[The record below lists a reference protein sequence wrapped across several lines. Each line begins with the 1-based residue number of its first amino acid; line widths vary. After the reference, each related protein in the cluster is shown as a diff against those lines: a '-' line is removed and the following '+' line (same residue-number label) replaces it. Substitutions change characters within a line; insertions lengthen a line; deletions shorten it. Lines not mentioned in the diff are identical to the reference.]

1 MRIPLGQRLYRSSLT
16 AVCFVAGMACL
27 AGVSGAPAQ
36 GSGADAVLRGPRFLV
51 ALGPS
56 PSTTTP
62 LDVKRSP
69 ALSRR
74 ISLDLHDASITD
86 ALAVIAQRSG
96 VRLVYTEDVIAS
108 TDPVSLQADGITTA
122 AALTDVL
129 FGAGVDL
136 VFSQSGN
143 EAVLVKSSPPAVRRR
158 QLGTIVGRVTDAR
171 TQEAVPGATVRLE
184 GTDLGAVTDA
194 QGRFR
199 IANVPP
205 GSHTLAARRIG
216 YTPGTLRVT
225 LVADQELTADIALE
239 AAPTSLDQVVVTGTA
254 GAEQRRSVGN
264 AVATVSAPDVLAKSA
279 APNLGG
285 LLNARAPGVVVV
297 PNSGRLGAGPNIQI
311 RGRSSLSLDNSPLIY
326 IDGVRVNNAVGTGPG
341 QNGFGSQ
348 NADVGGRLNDISPE
362 DIESIEIIK
371 GPAAATI
378 YGTEAA
384 NGVIQIITKKGQ
396 AGKPRLSAQIQTGAL
411 YFRDPEGR
419 LPTNLVPDPETGEL
433 VAWNG
438 VKTEAD
444 RGTPI
449 FTTGQ
454 TRLYNLSLAGGV
466 EQFGYYLST
475 VYQNDLGIEP
485 NNNLRQFSSHANI
498 TVTPSQKVDVGVS
511 LNYVDRS
518 SHLGADVGVS
528 PMLGAEMGH
537 ALIFSGARG
546 FYPNFPPEVPQQL
559 YDNFQGIKR
568 FTGSGTLNHRPVS
581 WFSHRLITGIDYTGS
596 DSRGLER
603 FAPPELAQFLGP
615 VVAAGQIFQ
624 TLDNNTVI
632 TADYSGTA
640 RANLTSSISSATS
653 VGGQFYRTQLNSSS
667 LGGLSFPGPGVE
679 TVSATAQQVNST
691 QSQIINT
698 TIGAYFQEQ
707 IGFNERLFLTGAV
720 RVDNNS
726 AFGDAFKWVTYP
738 KVSASWVASE
748 EPFWNVGFVNTL
760 KLRAAYGESGRQPN
774 AFSALR
780 SYTPVPGPNGTNGVT
795 PGSAGNPNLK
805 PERGREVELGFEAD
819 LFDRLHLD
827 FTYFNKR
834 TSDEIVSQPVAP
846 SGGFPG
852 DQLANLGEVSNH
864 GIELGATYAA
874 IRRDDLSW
882 EITGNIATNR
892 DRIEDLG
899 GLSPIIAPG
908 QNNIAGY
915 PIGGFFAKR
924 IVSADRDPETQG
936 ATNILCDGG
945 AGQAPV
951 SCDAAP
957 LLYVGT
963 PTPHVTGS
971 VGNTVT
977 LFKRLRLYAL
987 VDFKRGN
994 KIYNAIEMLRCSA
1007 AIGIGYC
1014 DANYHPENYS
1024 PRYLAYLSPTDIA
1037 AGRNDIFI
1045 QDASFVK
1052 LREVSASYTLPES
1065 WFKGVGISR
1074 AVVTLAG
1081 RELHTWTSYPGPDP
1095 EVNALASASDPFA
1108 MDQGV
1113 IPPLSQLVATINITF

>member
-1 MRIPLGQRLYRSSLT
+1 MRTPLGKHLPRSSL
-16 AVCFVAGMACL
+16 AAACL
-27 AGVSGAPAQ
+27 VVVMASLFCAPLARAQ
-36 GSGADAVLRGPRFLV
+36 GVGADAINSGPRFLV
-51 ALGPS
+51 ALGSS
-56 PSTTTP
+56 PSTTAP
-62 LDVKRSP
+62 LDVERSP

-74 ISLDLHDASITD
+74 ISLDLHDASVSD
-86 ALAVIAQRSG
+86 ALAAIAQRSG
-96 VRLVYTEDVIAS
+96 VRLVYTEDVVAS
-108 TDPVSLQADGITTA
+108 ARPVSLEAKTITTA

-129 FGAGVDL
+129 VGAGVDV
-136 VFSQSGN
+136 VFSESGDQ
-143 EAVLVKSSPPAVRRR
+143 AVLVRSAQHAPR

-171 TQEAVPGATVRLE
+171 SREGVPGAAVHIE
-184 GTDLGAVTDA
+184 GGSQGAITGQDGAYSIPNVT
-194 QGRFR
+194 
-199 IANVPP
+199 P
-205 GSHTLAARRIG
+205 GTYTLAARRIG
-216 YTPGTLRVT
+216 YTAARSQVT
-225 LVADQELTADIALE
+225 VVADQEVTADFTLE
-239 AAPTSLDQVVVTGTA
+239 AAATSLDQVVVTGTA

-264 AVATVSAPDVLAKSA
+264 AVASVSAPEVLAKSA
-279 APNLGG
+279 SPNLGS

-326 IDGVRVNNAVGTGPG
+326 IDGVRVNNEVGSGPG
-341 QNGFGSQ
+341 QQGYGSQ

-396 AGKPRLSAQIQTGAL
+396 TGATRVSAQIQTGAL
-411 YFRDPEGR
+411 YFRNPEGR
-419 LPTNLVPDPETGEL
+419 LPTNLVPDENGAL

-438 VKTEAD
+438 VKTEKE

-449 FTTGQ
+449 FTNGQ
-454 TRLYNLSLAGGV
+454 TRLYNLSLSGGL
-466 EQFGYYLST
+466 EQFGYYLSG

-485 NNNLRQFSSHANI
+485 NNSLRQFGSHANL
-498 TVTPSQKVDVGVS
+498 TVTPSKKVDLGVS

-518 SHLGADVGVS
+518 SHLGADVGAS

-537 ALIFSGARG
+537 ALIFSGSRG
-546 FYPNFPPEVPQQL
+546 FYPFPPEVPQQL
-559 YDNFQGIKR
+559 YDNFQGINR
-568 FTGSGTLNHRPVS
+568 FTGSATLNHRPTS
-581 WFSHRLITGIDYTGS
+581 WFSHRLITGVDYTGS
-596 DSRGLER
+596 DSRALER
-603 FAPPELAQFLGP
+603 FAPPDLAPFLGP

-624 TLDNNTVI
+624 KLDNNTII

-653 VGGQFYRTQLNSSS
+653 VGGQFYRTELNSSA

-679 TVSATAQQVNST
+679 TITATAQQTNST

-698 TIGAYFQEQ
+698 TIGAYFQQ
-707 IGFNERLFLTGAV
+707 QFGLNDRLFLTGAV

-748 EPFWNVGFVNTL
+748 EPFWGLDFVNTL

-795 PGSAGNPNLK
+795 PGAAGNSDLK
-805 PERGREVELGFEAD
+805 PERGREVELGFDAD

-827 FTYFNKR
+827 FTYFNKH
-834 TSDEIVSQPVAP
+834 TTDEIVSQPVAP

-864 GIELGATYAA
+864 GVELGATFQAL
-874 IRRDDLSW
+874 RRDNLSW
-882 EITGNIATNR
+882 EITGNVATNK

-899 GLSPIIAPG
+899 GLSSIRAPG
-908 QNNIAGY
+908 QNNIAGF
-915 PIGGFFAKR
+915 PIGGYFAKR
-924 IVSADRDPETQG
+924 VLSADRDPATQG
-936 ATNILCDGG
+936 ATNVMCDGG
-945 AGQAPV
+945 PGQAPV
-951 SCDAAP
+951 ACDNAP
-957 LLYVGT
+957 LLYFGT
-963 PTPHVTGS
+963 PTPKVTGS

-987 VDFKRGN
+987 VDFKGGN
-994 KIYNAIEMLRCSA
+994 KLFNSIRQLRCSA

-1014 DANYHPENYS
+1014 DENYHPENYS
-1024 PRYLAYLSPTDIA
+1024 PVYLSQLDATKTRTGLNGA
-1037 AGRNDIFI
+1037 FFEN
-1045 QDASFVK
+1045 ASFVK

-1065 WFKGVGISR
+1065 WLKRAGVSR

-1081 RELHTWTSYPGPDP
+1081 RELHTWTDYKGVDP
-1095 EVNALASASDPFA
+1095 EVNALATASDPLA
-1108 MDQGV
+1108 YDQGV
-1113 IPPLSQLVATINITF
+1113 IPPLSQLVATINLTF

>member
-1 MRIPLGQRLYRSSLT
+1 
-16 AVCFVAGMACL
+16 MAL
-27 AGVSGAPAQ
+27 LSGLPGASAQ
-36 GSGADAVLRGPRFLV
+36 GVGADAIHTGPRFLV
-51 ALGPS
+51 ALASS
-56 PSTTTP
+56 PSRTAP
-62 LDVKRSP
+62 LDVERSP
-69 ALSRR
+69 ALGRR
-74 ISLDLHDASITD
+74 IALDLHDVSITD
-86 ALAVIAQRSG
+86 ALAAIARRSG
-96 VRLVYTEDVIAS
+96 VRLVYTEDVLARAGRV
-108 TDPVSLQADGITTA
+108 TLEADAITTA

-129 FGAGVDL
+129 VGAGVDV
-136 VFSQSGN
+136 VFSEDGD
-143 EAVLVKSSPPAVRRR
+143 EAVLVRSAQPGRR

-171 TQEAVPGATVRLE
+171 SHEGITGVAVHIEGGSQGAI
-184 GTDLGAVTDA
+184 TDQDGSYRIPNVT
-194 QGRFR
+194 
-199 IANVPP
+199 P
-205 GSHTLAARRIG
+205 GSYTVAARRIG
-216 YTPGTLRVT
+216 YTAARAQVT
-225 LVADQELTADIALE
+225 VVADQEVTADFALE
-239 AAPTSLDQVVVTGTA
+239 AAAMSLDQVVVTGTA
-254 GAEQRRSVGN
+254 GAEQRRSIGN
-264 AVATVSAPDVLAKSA
+264 AVTGVNNAPEVLAKSA
-279 APNLGG
+279 APDLGK

-341 QNGFGSQ
+341 QNGYGSQ
-348 NADVGGRLNDISPE
+348 NADEGGRLDDISPQ

-396 AGKPRLSAQIQTGAL
+396 TGAPRVSAQVQTGAL

-419 LPTNLVPDPETGEL
+419 VPTNLVPGEGGEL

-438 VKTEAD
+438 VKTEKA

-449 FTTGQ
+449 FTNGQ
-454 TRLYNLSLAGGV
+454 TRLYNLSLSGGI
-466 EQFGYYLST
+466 EQVNYYLST

-485 NNNLRQFSSHANI
+485 NNSLRQFGSHANV
-498 TVTPSQKVDVGVS
+498 TVTPNDKVDLGVS
-511 LNYVDRS
+511 LNYIDRTA
-518 SHLGADVGVS
+518 HLGADVGAS

-537 ALIFSGARG
+537 SLIFAGSRG
-546 FYPNFPPEVPQQL
+546 FYPFPPEVPQHL
-559 YDNFQGIKR
+559 YDNSQGINR
-568 FTGSGTLNHRPVS
+568 FTGSATLNHRPAT
-581 WFSHRLITGIDYTGS
+581 WFSHRLITGIDYTAT
-596 DSRGLER
+596 DSRALER
-603 FAPPELAQFLGP
+603 FAPPELVPFLGP

-624 TLDNNTVI
+624 TLDNNSVI

-640 RANLTSSISSATS
+640 RASITSSISSATS
-653 VGGQFYRTQLNSSS
+653 VGGQFYRTELNSST
-667 LGGLSFPGPGVE
+667 LGGMSFPGPGVE
-679 TVSATAQQVNST
+679 TITATAQRTNPT
-691 QSQIINT
+691 QSVIVNT
-698 TIGAYFQEQ
+698 TIGAYFQQ
-707 IGFNERLFLTGAV
+707 QFGFNDRLFLTGAV

-738 KVSASWVASE
+738 KVSGAWVVSE
-748 EPFWNVGFVNTL
+748 EPFWGLDFVNTL

-780 SYTPVPGPNGTNGVT
+780 SYRPVPGPNGTNGVT

-805 PERGREVELGFEAD
+805 PERGREVELGFDAD
-819 LFDRLHLD
+819 VFDRLHLD

-864 GIELGATYAA
+864 GIELGATYEAV
-874 IRRDDLSW
+874 RGETVSW
-882 EITGNIATNR
+882 EITGNIATNK

-915 PIGGFFAKR
+915 PIGGYFAKR
-924 IVSADRDPETQG
+924 VVSADRDPGTQG
-936 ATNILCDGG
+936 ATNVMCDGG

-951 SCDAAP
+951 SCDVAP
-957 LLYVGT
+957 LVYFGT
-963 PTPHVTGS
+963 PTPRVTGS

-994 KIYNAIEMLRCSA
+994 KLFNSIQQLRCSA

-1014 DANYHPENYS
+1014 DENYHPENYS
-1024 PRYLAYLSPTDIA
+1024 PVYLAQLDPIKTRSGLNGT
-1037 AGRNDIFI
+1037 FF
-1045 QDASFVK
+1045 QDASFAK
-1052 LREVSASYTLPES
+1052 LREVSASYTLPEN
-1065 WFKGVGISR
+1065 WLKGVGISR

-1081 RELHTWTSYPGPDP
+1081 RELHTWTNYKGVDP
-1095 EVNALASASDPFA
+1095 EVNALATASDPLA
-1108 MDQGV
+1108 YDQGI